1 MLNITKIPTS
11 NTSLNFQ
18 STSQSQNNYGGYGSK
33 QAQDQAYV
41 AAVQQSQKDNP
52 DRFINPKTG
61 KTYDYVNKT
70 IQKAQSVQA
79 QRPTTIAQM
88 TQQNIVIKPINFNT
102 QKMQQGPIQPVSK
115 IQTMQG
121 SVGIS
126 NSKVQSQPYQQQ
138 RQIQTQSR
146 SQQLGGQGG
155 QQSYNEWS
163 GNVPG
168 QISDKLLDTVGRPI
182 VEMGQGQKNIVED
195 YYNMP
200 GSIAGSGY
208 EDKSLINQAGAKVFE
223 GDFEGAGK
231 IITSNVPRLL
241 GELSIEIPLAVIP
254 IGPALKLGKI
264 GVQAVKTGIKILA
277 DPVVIKY
284 IPKVKLQMLEKA
296 IDAVNKGKSG
306 AVKTV
311 NVITKDIQ
319 KVTDKVR
326 KDTYYQIIDKDQKSM
341 WYSKGKPESF
351 YFDKHVGDGVTPAL
365 RKVKVSKSNAKTYA
379 VENLINTKSPTKLR
393 KTFFGTDEIENIGV
407 TKSVFNTLSKSNKP
421 KHIGKKTVDQFQQ
434 VEFKKASNP
443 NSILKDM
450 WGQTRQTEIGGFV
463 QKATRSPKTEWA
475 FPLEIQKKSKT
486 IAIGVNNIAKKVKK
500 TGFARSEQPKYM
512 TKVSKAKK
520 LKGFSDTLK
529 RIVAHPTIIK
539 SATPAEK
546 KIIEK
551 AVDKVLLNGKTPTK
565 LELNT
570 VNKIVNKYII
580 TPSAKVLNSAKRSK
594 SVKEQNEV
602 FSQFSKT
609 SLTTNKKQIMKA
621 KTDAHFGPN
630 SYNKELSYTVLQEWD
645 DPTIIK
651 KFAIPDDYFK
661 RTMVLVKRGEGT
673 RGKTVASGAIMQ
685 DIKKSSGVV
694 KIGDDIYI
702 PSDKLSKMTS
712 KLRGKEVRMTN
723 ELDIINKRRSP
734 TNLKYTWNSP
744 YSKRR
749 TVAIITKNIKN
760 TIIPPN
766 VASNIILDGSIGL
779 TKAGKAMPNKGYAGF
794 VREGNLEDI
803 FINRWGAT
811 NPKSIARTLSH
822 ESEHQ
827 AIEMTLLKDNIFNT
841 KAQKFSKSLD
851 TGAYQNKRFIGRM
864 NKKLKSNERIEG
876 TGGKRS
882 EVNMFDS
889 FDMFTP
895 EGVNRKVAIR
905 NAVNQQHKTFIKKE
919 KKIKNIVNGVL
930 SVSGGALPIAI
941 AVAVDNKQRKQ
952 QVGTG
957 PPGTTFK
964 SRSSTASRSKKRKS
978 SR

>member
-1 MLNITKIPTS
+1 
-11 NTSLNFQ
+11 
-18 STSQSQNNYGGYGSK
+18 
-33 QAQDQAYV
+33 
-41 AAVQQSQKDNP
+41 
-52 DRFINPKTG
+52 
-61 KTYDYVNKT
+61 
-70 IQKAQSVQA
+70 
-79 QRPTTIAQM
+79 
-88 TQQNIVIKPINFNT
+88 
-102 QKMQQGPIQPVSK
+102 
-115 IQTMQG
+115 
-121 SVGIS
+121 
-126 NSKVQSQPYQQQ
+126 
-138 RQIQTQSR
+138 
-146 SQQLGGQGG
+146 
-155 QQSYNEWS
+155 
-163 GNVPG
+163 
-168 QISDKLLDTVGRPI
+168 
-182 VEMGQGQKNIVED
+182 
-195 YYNMP
+195 
-200 GSIAGSGY
+200 
-208 EDKSLINQAGAKVFE
+208 
-223 GDFEGAGK
+223 
-231 IITSNVPRLL
+231 
-241 GELSIEIPLAVIP
+241 
-254 IGPALKLGKI
+254 
-264 GVQAVKTGIKILA
+264 
-277 DPVVIKY
+277 
-284 IPKVKLQMLEKA
+284 MLEKA
-296 IDAVNKGKSG
+296 IDAVNKGKPG
-306 AVKTV
+306 AIKTV
-311 NVITKDIQ
+311 NTIVNNINKITTGRGKSSQ
-319 KVTDKVR
+319 FGKVENSLFKITENVGKEGHTTINKNIYDWKNIHN
-326 KDTYYQIIDKDQKSM
+326 IIDTKIGPISADNTRLYRVDTTKTLAS
-341 WYSKGKPESF
+341 G
-351 YFDKHVGDGVTPAL
+351 
-365 RKVKVSKSNAKTYA
+365 KVSKETIEKTRSINDMFHQADNQGA
-379 VENLINTKSPTKLR
+379 VDAVGRWFNSGPDSLR
-393 KTFFGTDEIENIGV
+393 K
-407 TKSVFNTLSKSNKP
+407 
-421 KHIGKKTVDQFQQ
+421 
-434 VEFKKASNP
+434 ASFYLGDRFP
-443 NSILKDM
+443 SQITSID
-450 WGQTRQTEIGGFV
+450 V
-463 QKATRSPKTEWA
+463 P
-475 FPLEIQKKSKT
+475 KT
-486 IAIGVNNIAKKVKK
+486 IAKKYTISNLPRAHGQLGKVDPVKYSRDATEVFLPKSIANNKQYVMGANEFVNIVKNNKIKNI
-500 TGFARSEQPKYM
+500 F
-512 TKVSKAKK
+512 
-520 LKGFSDTLK
+520 GFSDTLK

-876 TGGKRS
+876 IGGKRS

-941 AVAVDNKQRKQ
+941 AVAVDKKQRKQ